1 MSRLSGPGG
10 PRRLLGARGLRGRR
24 GLVVGVLAC
33 LVLFVFAAVVSGDAA
48 SSNQVGDAQANDPQ
62 MEQALQEADQRDQ
75 RERERR
81 ATPEARAERKRSQS
95 AYQGDDGAQALRVA
109 KAKFARLLDHPI
121 WQGPEQ
127 SLRSGERINRY
138 LSDYSVLIHEP
149 SGPDALVEST
159 VPLRSTDATGHPQPV
174 DLTLERHGS
183 GVKPTNAA
191 GTELPNRLA
200 DGIAFARSPVRLRVP
215 TSPKTDQGREVAGK
229 VFYADVATDT
239 DFLVAPMP
247 SGIRTFHLLRS
258 QASPEKL
265 PLALDVPAGSHLEAR
280 PDSGGAN
287 VVDASGRVTMHVG
300 APAAVDADGQ
310 SVPSSY
316 AVRGDTLE
324 LSVNHRGGDWRYPIL
339 VDPTL
344 EPVVDNSGGGGG
356 YFYPGWESFAS
367 DDNSAG
373 RIDASPTYKLY
384 LRAKANVQHTLR
396 ESRFWK
402 LPAIRD
408 SFAYRFEGSWD
419 LASGGVTAL
428 GIGIRRPDGVW
439 EGEPGSNPRIL
450 TTSVNDWYINVCV
463 QTGCAPN
470 ATSGNS
476 AKFYFQARQAFLRPD
491 EPRTGMWWGAVYRSD
506 NNNPYLSGYDTLA
519 NEYGADR
526 WIPADKHATVSLSAH
541 DAGLGVKSI
550 TFVRPKDVRTATHPC
565 NGTIRPNEGCPA
577 DWTPPTDTFSYD
589 TNALDSGVNNFSS
602 SSRDIIG
609 RTSANY
615 PYSIKVDHTDPDA
628 LTLSG
633 TLNDANGTPVTA
645 DSYSL
650 RATAHDEHSGIK
662 SIAVR
667 LDNEQ
672 PTTYANPNCTASGCS
687 ADFATPSDWT
697 FDNASKSEGLHTI
710 TITASDQLDR
720 TRSQTLQVITD
731 RRAPSVT
738 VAHQGLTG
746 WNDANPITST
756 VSGHDDGSGIKAL
769 KISPSGTVA
778 DKDFGCAGTVAD
790 RCQLDRSN
798 AFLYNA
804 GSLPEGDQTLS
815 AKAYDAAGHESAP
828 ASWHVKVDHTPPSL
842 AVSGTL
848 VDQDGKAVGDGT
860 FALHAQAN
868 DALSGVKS
876 IAVQVDGGSPDVAT
890 NANCTADGCPS
901 SQARDWS
908 FDPKQYP
915 DGVRDIAVTATDL
928 VGRLT
933 TRHIRVIVDN
943 TAPSLDDPQHTNLPA
958 GWARSATPSVVIGAH
973 DTGSGVKSFTLT
985 TPTVGLV
992 GMGAPLAGP
1001 GTRTQTQTLS
1011 CAGSIADPCPR
1022 DATSQPF
1029 SYSSEADSI
1038 DHPETAMSE
1047 GRNAISLGAS
1057 DAVGRVSAA
1066 KRWLLK
1072 IDRSGPD
1079 VQLSGPV
1086 ADGLP
1091 LFTNGRL
1098 HVHAVDGST
1107 PSDPAL
1113 QDAAARSGV
1122 RKITV
1127 LIDGKEQNPQLDEK
1141 TQSCG
1146 TSCPDSLGMD
1156 FDWSYPTDLQRLG
1169 AHQVTVLVVDQA
1181 GNETRTT
1188 RQVISGCSQQSPAG
1202 NPDPAHAGCPAVG
1215 EQDTLGLEDWFT
1227 YKSIATGAGTRAHV
1241 NLQTGNLVWNALPI
1255 VNPGRGLS
1263 TFANVTY
1270 NSQVRLGDLYG
1281 HVLPG
1286 QPVPR
1291 PAADGTVPDTLNPNQ
1306 LGSGQLGPGFS
1317 IGISGV
1323 TRLNEPLDVTHAD
1336 QEIGLIDADGT
1347 KHAFVRNTP
1356 RDAAF
1361 TPPPGVHLF
1370 LREFKT
1376 VPDLNDPLKLLR
1388 KFYAMTRPDGVT
1400 YYFDPLGYPTSIEDR
1415 NGNQITFNYETN
1427 TPIPLD
1433 CPRGVVGSRAVCR
1446 LSSITDPTGRSLQI
1460 KYEPINT
1467 DPAKA
1472 GVNNV
1477 PVLPKITQLIDHQNR
1492 VTGFEYNADG
1502 ELAKLT
1508 EGAAPAAGET
1518 YSGGRSFAFHWTS
1531 GTPADPARIDAV
1543 TDPRA
1548 HNTSFG
1554 YDDGKTGDNNSPG
1567 RILAGV
1573 LFPRRVAWVA
1583 DRDQAPAIP
1592 DPNNPSASDA
1602 YAKTQFSYETNKTD
1616 QPDPNNP
1623 GQHQSCFP
1631 PPDAL
1636 HPSDCMNYAKVS
1648 DQRGFATSYKLDAR
1662 GRALRSTDPRSAN
1675 TDLAWDPDNN
1685 VVKLTKAADS
1695 PDAAASTMT
1704 YNQNGL
1710 LTAKTD
1716 PLGHTTK
1723 LAYQDSAGTQNADLG
1738 RDTCSPLSTP
1748 AGSALAADPVLCG
1761 KFVSDKAGMTTAR
1774 GHTYTYHPDPKGNN
1788 LGTDDPE
1795 GAQTHTS
1802 FGPNGEITSET
1813 DQMGNVTQYPLADF
1827 DASGMPQTKIDPRGK
1842 KWQYRYDAVGNV
1854 LSVTDPRG
1862 SSTAYGTP
1870 YTTSLTYDSFD
1881 RLRGQH
1887 IPKDSSVIAASESD
1901 RFITKKTDFDLNDN
1915 SITTTDGTGAQGTT
1929 KFTAMDQPFE
1939 VSSPAVPHAGQ
1950 SAAAPEVSAY
1960 AYDPAQHLVA
1970 ETKPM
1975 GTRSGA
1981 AAGSY
1986 STKYVLDENGQPVVS
2001 IRRSRGA
2008 SDDQSDLLTSYAY
2021 DLRGNL
2027 IGMVDPNGNAAS
2039 SAGTEADAQTARAN
2053 AASGC
2058 QSKCRMRYEYDLANN
2073 RTAQVEDPGGK
2084 NYRTQ
2089 TGYDEDN
2096 NKTSRIDPRGFQAGN
2111 NQADYTTTAGY
2122 DKRDMLTGIN
2132 QPHGAINP
2140 SDGLTS
2146 YHRRADGKIDQISK
2160 PNRYQYGSGYTTSY
2174 DYWPT
2179 GQLKQYTLP
2188 QAPNEYPAG
2197 QGMVQYALDDAGNAT
2212 GVTDARGNPFTN
2224 SFYDSG
2230 ELKSTTRPSWW
2241 TYDPKKQGKGPDP
2254 NTQGQQQGGASAQTP
2269 GPFALRERTPQEMAK
2284 AAQQQ
2289 SPSDHPS
2296 TVLQGNFGSTDPVP
2310 MPELLPKAGE
2320 TSFTYDNAMRLNGV
2334 SDAAGSQSTMSY
2346 DALGRTSQMTQ
2357 PFDAQ
2362 STDPGAQSITR
2373 KMGYDY
2379 NGNPVESTD
2388 GDGNTSKS
2396 AFDQFDRVTRQ
2407 DAPGAAGA
2415 PGAQPA
2421 TEGTS
2426 RHYDANGNAVS
2437 MLDPRGLSS
2446 TMRYD
2451 ALDRLTSSTAP
2462 GGRTSSSEYDAAGNP
2477 TRETSPKGNA
2487 PGATKSDYTTTQ
2499 AFDARNE
2506 LVKQTNGL
2514 GQDTTMSYDGDGNKL
2529 TVTKPGAQSASDAG
2543 TEAQVTSMTY
2553 DGRDMP
2559 WATTT
2564 SGDKTRT
2571 QLTEFDQNGNP
2582 RRSLTPSGVDGD
2594 TKRASITDT
2603 GGPVDARS
2611 DAAKNATVRE
2621 YTPDNVL
2628 QKTWL
2633 PWGDDNP
2640 SDLKNPSNSTRFHQD
2655 FGIDNL
2661 GRTTTVGTPTD
2672 AAQADSNPTRYG
2684 YYENGWIKTSTD
2696 PSIAA
2701 SGDDYRH
2708 TVSYSYDHR
2717 GNQTRWDS
2725 TGSDAQAARHITRGF
2740 YPDGLLQSRAASAPN
2755 TPDRS
2760 YSYFY
2765 NPDHGLVQTDDLRK
2779 QTDGSQDTRTTKVSY
2794 DEANRPVLVDQSH
2807 GWAGGRGK
2815 DTATSYDLN
2824 GNAMQRMTDGV
2835 ATTPADPANPGYQG
2849 GKTTDFSYDVLDREQ
2864 RMHVSGADEHDRTF
2878 TSAYWP
2884 SGDIQTR
2891 TRQQD
2896 TGPTVTES
2904 SYYFANGQLS
2914 RKERHKPDGTMDG
2927 EDATT
2932 YTYNQNGDATTDE
2945 RGTHDYN
2952 ARDQETSWTRAGHY
2966 GYAAGKTVTY
2976 KLDGAG
2982 QIIDSH
2988 DSVDPGTD
2996 THYDYLAGGRLH
3008 KQTTT
3013 GGGVSQT
3020 AYYCYDAFGSN
3031 TKITDQAGASG
3042 GGNCDM
3048 SATTA
3053 QSTRYW
3059 FDPFERMMKSQ
3070 AADQGA
3076 QSYSYDGL
3084 DRRDTKCKGDDPA
3097 RCPTGQRT
3105 DYSYVGLSQN
3115 LSSQK
3120 PDGATSTDMSM
3131 GWDYNSTGEPMGMSS
3146 KPATQTA
3153 GTQMKYMSYAK
3164 DANGSISGLE
3174 GADGT
3179 VKTQDRYHYDPYGAL
3194 QDTSGTKPAGD
3205 PAASAEK
3212 TLTGDARNN
3221 PMRFEGFYYDSG
3233 VKTYDMQARQYRPD
3247 TGRFLSQDRYEAA
3260 QGDLNLQ
3267 ADPLTQNRYAFA
3279 GGNPT
3284 NNIEF
3289 DGHTGNSALD
3299 CLANADCANA
3309 RWGHHSSHAPS
3320 TPNTGSGGI
3329 NLFGSGS
3336 ISQGVSAIRGYL
3348 DRVRTQ
3354 PAPRRPTAHSSGCFG
3369 STVASTT
3376 LFAPKSPCQTQSEDL
3391 AAGRRPTKDS
3401 EVFAPL
3407 IGHPFSNPLD
3417 AASLLPPLRGLRI
3430 AEQGGRLLGG
3440 LFRGSEDA
3448 AKAEGQL
3455 QPFRAMAGGA
3465 PKIGERGTQL
3475 PGSQTLR
3482 STPKYRLDVENP
3494 APGVRDGQIH
3504 IQAGGEKYQY
3514 DFVENAFSGL
3524 PNGLRRV
3531 IEQDSRFN
3539 ARLQHGLRI
3548 LGEGQ

>member
-1 MSRLSGPGG
+1 
-10 PRRLLGARGLRGRR
+10 
-24 GLVVGVLAC
+24 LAC
-33 LVLFVFAAVVSGDAA
+33 VVLFVFAAVVLGDA
-48 SSNQVGDAQANDPQ
+48 SRSNRGGDAPANDPQ
-62 MEQALQEADQRDQ
+62 MEQALAQSQQDG
-75 RERERR
+75 EREKQRR
-81 ATPEARAERKRSQS
+81 ATPQAREERMRSRS
-95 AYQGDDGAQALRVA
+95 AYRGADGAKALEVA
-109 KAKFARLLDHPI
+109 KGKFGREVSTPA
-121 WQGPEQ
+121 WK
-127 SLRSGERINRY
+127 SAGEETGQRVVKF
-138 LSDYSVLIHEP
+138 LSDHSALIEAG
-149 SGPDALVEST
+149 SGPKSLVES
-159 VPLRSTDATGHPQPV
+159 VLPMRSTDQTGQPAAIN
-174 DLTLERHGS
+174 LGLERHGN
-183 GVKPTNAA
+183 GFKPKNAA
-191 GTELPNRLA
+191 GTELPDHLA
-200 DGIAFARSPVRLRVP
+200 DGLMFPKSHVRIGLGAV
-215 TSPKTDQGREVAGK
+215 DAGVTAQSVDGK
-229 VFYADVATDT
+229 LFYADVAHDT
-239 DFLVAPMP
+239 DFFVAPTP
-247 SGIRTFHLLRS
+247 TGVRTYHQLRS
-258 QASPEKL
+258 DQSPEDL
-265 PLALDVPAGSHLEAR
+265 PLNLSLPDGAHLHALDGGVGVEVIDANNRVIMGVSAPHATDAGGQPVPTTYEVHGSTITL
-280 PDSGGAN
+280 
-287 VVDASGRVTMHVG
+287 HVAHHG
-300 APAAVDADGQ
+300 
-310 SVPSSY
+310 
-316 AVRGDTLE
+316 L
-324 LSVNHRGGDWRYPIL
+324 DWMYPIL
-339 VDPTL
+339 VDPAVTDDYA
-344 EPVVDNSGGGGG
+344 PG
-356 YFYPGWESFAS
+356 YYYPGGPYTSNWSGWDPNPDFS
-367 DDNSAG
+367 SG
-373 RIDASPTYKLY
+373 RIRFDADSTVNMKLY
-384 LRAKANVQHTLR
+384 LRATANMQHYQN
-396 ESRFWK
+396 ESRFW
-402 LPAIRD
+402 AAYSIRD
-408 SFAYRFEGSWD
+408 SFIWKTGWD
-419 LASGGVTAL
+419 MDFAAGWPDGQSYGPPFLTAL
-428 GIGIRRPDGVW
+428 GLGIRAPSGAW
-439 EGEPGSNPRIL
+439 EGPAGRNPLIKTAPENFVDL
-450 TTSVNDWYINVCV
+450 NVCAR
-463 QTGCAPN
+463 TNCAVDGTPGN
-470 ATSGNS
+470 AM
-476 AKFYFQARQAFLRPD
+476 KFYLQAQRNFKSVS
-491 EPRTGMWWGAVYRSD
+491 EPRAGLFEGKIYRSD
-506 NNNPYLSGYDTLA
+506 HNFPYLKDGSVPLSKSDPLA
-519 NEYGADR
+519 NDQWQPENKPSSFDL
-526 WIPADKHATVSLSAH
+526 TAH
-541 DAGLGVKSI
+541 DDGLGVKSI
-550 TFVRPKDVRTATHPC
+550 IL
-565 NGTIRPNEGCPA
+565 IRPGVFDVHTVSNCTGTWLSQCPGEIGSTFKYNTDDVPEGVSTFYRSTKDIIDQGDQSNHPYNVKV
-577 DWTPPTDTFSYD
+577 DKTPPDTL
-589 TNALDSGVNNFSS
+589 A
-602 SSRDIIG
+602 
-609 RTSANY
+609 
-615 PYSIKVDHTDPDA
+615 
-628 LTLSG
+628 LSG
-633 TLNDANGTPVTA
+633 SLNDANGKA
-645 DSYSL
+645 ISGDAYSL
-650 RATAHDEHSGIK
+650 HVDSHDAYSGVQSVSIK
-662 SIAVR
+662 V
-667 LDNEQ
+667 DNNAPQ
-672 PTTYANPNCTASGCS
+672 SFANSGCTASGCPAS
-687 ADFATPSDWT
+687 FSPPDYSFANATAGEGPHSITVTATDQVGHATPP
-697 FDNASKSEGLHTI
+697 KTI
-710 TITASDQLDR
+710 
-720 TRSQTLQVITD
+720 QVITD
-731 RRAPSVT
+731 RQAPTVSSVT
-738 VAHQGLTG
+738 HQGLNG
-746 WNDANPITST
+746 WNDANDITST
-756 VSGHDDGSGIKAL
+756 VAAHDDGTGVSQIKVFRPTL
-769 KISPSGTVA
+769 PDLV
-778 DKDFGCAGTVAD
+778 KDFGCAGTVAD

-798 AFLYNA
+798 PFLYNA

-860 FALHAQAN
+860 FALHAQAG
-868 DALSGVKS
+868 DSLSGVKS
-876 IAVQVDGGSPDVAT
+876 IAVQVDAGSPDVAT
-890 NANCTADGCPS
+890 NANCTGDGCPS
-901 SQARDWS
+901 SQTRDFS

-933 TRHIRVIVDN
+933 TRHIKVIVDN
-943 TAPSLDDPQHTNLPA
+943 TPPNLDDPQHTNLPA
-958 GWARSATPSVVIGAH
+958 GWAKSATPSVVVSAH
-973 DTGSGVKSFTLT
+973 DVGSGVKSFTLT
-985 TPTVGLV
+985 TPTTGLV

-1011 CAGSIADPCPR
+1011 CAGTIADPCPH
-1022 DATSQPF
+1022 DATSRSF

-1047 GRNAISLGAS
+1047 GRNAISLNAS

-1086 ADGLP
+1086 ADSLP
-1091 LFTNGRL
+1091 LFTNGQL
-1098 HVHAVDGST
+1098 HVRAVDGST
-1107 PSDPAL
+1107 PSDPAA

-1169 AHQVTVLVVDQA
+1169 AHEVTVVVVDQA

-1188 RQVISGCSQQSPAG
+1188 RQVTSACSQQSPAG

-1215 EQDTLGLEDWFT
+1215 EQDNLGLEDWFT

-1270 NSQVRLGDLYG
+1270 NSQVRLADLYG

-1286 QPVPR
+1286 QPVPK
-1291 PAADGTVPDTLNPNQ
+1291 PPVPGAAVPDTLNPNQ

-1317 IGISGV
+1317 IGVSGV

-1336 QEIGLIDADGT
+1336 QEIGLIDPDGT
-1347 KHAFVRNTP
+1347 KHAFVRNSP

-1376 VPDLNDPLKLLR
+1376 VPDPAAPQEPLR

-1400 YYFDPLGYPTSIEDR
+1400 YYFDPLGYATSIEDR
-1415 NGNQITFNYETN
+1415 NGNQITFNYELN
-1427 TPIPLD
+1427 TDAAPVE

-1446 LSSITDPTGRSLQI
+1446 LSSITDATGRKLQI

-1472 GVNNV
+1472 GVDNV

-1492 VTGFEYNADG
+1492 VTGFAYNADG

-1508 EGAAPAAGET
+1508 EGAAPAAGGT

-1531 GTPADPARIDAV
+1531 GTAEDPARIDAV

-1548 HNTSFG
+1548 HNTTFG
-1554 YDDGKTGDNNSPG
+1554 YDNGKTGDNNSPG
-1567 RILAGV
+1567 KILAGV
-1573 LFPRRVAWVA
+1573 LSPRRVAWVA

-1602 YAKTQFSYETNKTD
+1602 YAKTQFAYETNRTD

-1623 GQHQSCFP
+1623 GQHQACLP

-1636 HPSDCMNYAKVS
+1636 HPSDCVNYAKVT
-1648 DQRGFATSYKLDAR
+1648 DQRGYGSNYKLDAR
-1662 GRALRSTDPRSAN
+1662 GRALRSTDPRNAN

-1685 VVKLTKAADS
+1685 VVKLTQAAES

-1704 YNQNGL
+1704 YNPNGL

-1748 AGSALAADPVLCG
+1748 AGSARAADPVLCG

-1774 GHTYTYHPDPKGNN
+1774 GNSFTYHPDERGNN

-1802 FGPNGEITSET
+1802 FGPHGEIVSET
-1813 DQMGNVTQYPLADF
+1813 DAVGNLTQYPLADF

-1862 SSTAYGTP
+1862 SSTDYGTP

-1881 RLRGQH
+1881 RLREQH

-1901 RFITKKTDFDLNDN
+1901 RFITKKTDYDANDN
-1915 SITTTDGTGAQGTT
+1915 TAATTDGTGAQGKTE
-1929 KFTAMDQPFE
+1929 FTAMDQPFK
-1939 VSSPAVPHAGQ
+1939 VTSPAVPHAGE
-1950 SAAAPEVSAY
+1950 STAAAEVSAY
-1960 AYDPAQHLVA
+1960 AYDPAQHLIA

-1986 STKYVLDENGQPVVS
+1986 STKYVLDENGQPVVA

-2027 IGMVDPNGNAAS
+2027 TGMVDPNANAANF
-2039 SAGTEADAQTARAN
+2039 AGMEADAQTARAN

-2058 QSKCRMRYEYDLANN
+2058 SSKCRTRYEYDLANN

-2089 TGYDEDN
+2089 TSYDEDN

-2111 NQADYTTTAGY
+2111 NQADYTTTVGY

-2132 QPHGAINP
+2132 QPHGGVNP

-2146 YHRRADGKIDQISK
+2146 YHRRADGKIDQVSK

-2197 QGMVQYALDDAGNAT
+2197 QGMVQYALDDAGNAAS
-2212 GVTDARGNPFTN
+2212 VTDARGNQFTN

-2241 TYDPKKQGKGPDP
+2241 TYDPQKQGKGPDP
-2254 NTQGQQQGGASAQTP
+2254 NTMGGQQGGAGAQTP
-2269 GPFALRERTPQEMAK
+2269 GPFALRERTTQEMAQG
-2284 AAQQQ
+2284 AQQQ

-2296 TVLQGNFGSTDPVP
+2296 TVLQGNFGSTAPVP
-2310 MPELLPKAGE
+2310 MPELLPKAGA

-2334 SDAAGSQSTMSY
+2334 SDAVGSQSAMSY

-2396 AFDQFDRVTRQ
+2396 AFDQFDRPTRQ

-2415 PGAQPA
+2415 PGAQPG
-2421 TEGTS
+2421 TEGMS

-2451 ALDRLTSSTAP
+2451 ALDRLMSSTEP

-2477 TRETSPKGNA
+2477 TAETSPKGNA

-2529 TVTKPGAQSASDAG
+2529 TVTKPGAQRASDAS
-2543 TEAQVTSMTY
+2543 TEAQVASMSY

-2559 WATTT
+2559 WASTT
-2564 SGDKTRT
+2564 SGDKSRT
-2571 QLTEFDQNGNP
+2571 QVTEFDQNGNP

-2603 GGPVDARS
+2603 GGPVDAGS
-2611 DAAKNATVRE
+2611 DAAKNASVRE

-2672 AAQADSNPTRYG
+2672 AATDSNPTRYG
-2684 YYENGWIKTSTD
+2684 YFENGWIKSSTD
-2696 PSIAA
+2696 PSITTT
-2701 SGDDYRH
+2701 GDDYRH

-2725 TGSDAQAARHITRGF
+2725 SGSDAQAARHVTRGF
-2740 YPDGLLQSRAASAPN
+2740 YPNGLLQSRSATASNA
-2755 TPDRS
+2755 PDRS

-2765 NPDHGLVQTDDLRK
+2765 NPDHGLVQTDDVRK

-2794 DEANRPVLVDQSH
+2794 DDANRPILVDQSH
-2807 GWAGGRGK
+2807 GWAGNRGK

-2835 ATTPADPANPGYQG
+2835 ASTPSDPANPGYQG

-2864 RMHVSGADEHDRTF
+2864 RMHVTGTDEHDRTF

-2896 TGPTVTES
+2896 TGPSVTEKS
-2904 SYYFANGQLS
+2904 FYFSNGQLS

-2932 YTYNQNGDATTDE
+2932 YAYNQNGDATTDE
-2945 RGTHDYN
+2945 RGSHDYN
-2952 ARDQETSWTRAGHY
+2952 ARDQETAWTRAGHY
-2966 GYAAGKTVTY
+2966 GYAAGKTVSY

-3013 GGGVSQT
+3013 GGGTSQT

-3053 QSTRYW
+3053 QTTRYW

-3070 AADQGA
+3070 AAAQGT

-3097 RCPTGQRT
+3097 NCPTGART

-3120 PDGATSTDMSM
+3120 PDGTTSTDMSM

-3174 GADGT
+3174 GSDGT
-3179 VKTQDRYHYDPYGAL
+3179 IKPQDRYHYDPYGSL

-3212 TLTGDARNN
+3212 TLTGDAQNN

-3289 DGHTGNSALD
+3289 DGHTGNSALN
-3299 CLANADCANA
+3299 CLANANCANA
-3309 RWGHHSSHAPS
+3309 RWGHHSQASSDQSSSATSPGQKS
-3320 TPNTGSGGI
+3320 SPGSGTTFTRAYGI
-3329 NLFGSGS
+3329 ARGYCGNHCTDKELGTKAINCYNQLSSGS
-3336 ISQGVSAIRGYL
+3336 HDCSIPFKGSLHQH
-3348 DRVRTQ
+3348 
-3354 PAPRRPTAHSSGCFG
+3354 PALQTSFDIAFG
-3369 STVASTT
+3369 A
-3376 LFAPKSPCQTQSEDL
+3376 LAPGGPEAK
-3391 AAGRRPTKDS
+3391 G
-3401 EVFAPL
+3401 
-3407 IGHPFSNPLD
+3407 
-3417 AASLLPPLRGLRI
+3417 
-3430 AEQGGRLLGG
+3430 AEEGGTFLGRLLGG
-3440 LFRGSEDA
+3440 LRAKLSGRGDRQAAKSGTAPERIGRDSGSPGTTPKNQITPDRPGQQLGGDGEKFDPFAGLRKPRGETTATIGDRVQAMDRAREMTEKEAIARGSNPLA
-3448 AKAEGQL
+3448 PL
-3455 QPFRAMAGGA
+3455 GGS
-3465 PKIGERGTQL
+3465 R
-3475 PGSQTLR
+3475 
-3482 STPKYRLDVENP
+3482 
-3494 APGVRDGQIH
+3494 
-3504 IQAGGEKYQY
+3504 
-3514 DFVENAFSGL
+3514 
-3524 PNGLRRV
+3524 LRRGA
-3531 IEQDSRFN
+3531 SLFF
-3539 ARLQHGLRI
+3539 RLFDFSSGP
-3548 LGEGQ
+3548 

>member
-1 MSRLSGPGG
+1 
-10 PRRLLGARGLRGRR
+10 
-24 GLVVGVLAC
+24 
-33 LVLFVFAAVVSGDAA
+33 
-48 SSNQVGDAQANDPQ
+48 
-62 MEQALQEADQRDQ
+62 MEQALAQSQQDG
-75 RERERR
+75 EREKQRR
-81 ATPEARAERKRSQS
+81 ATPQAREERMRSRS
-95 AYQGDDGAQALRVA
+95 AYRGADGAKALEVA
-109 KAKFARLLDHPI
+109 KGKFGREVSTPA
-121 WQGPEQ
+121 WK
-127 SLRSGERINRY
+127 SAGEETGQRVVKF
-138 LSDYSVLIHEP
+138 LSDHSALIEAG
-149 SGPDALVEST
+149 SGPKSLVES
-159 VPLRSTDATGHPQPV
+159 VLPMRSTDQTGQPAAIN
-174 DLTLERHGS
+174 LGLERHGN
-183 GVKPTNAA
+183 GFKPKNAA
-191 GTELPNRLA
+191 GTELPDHLA
-200 DGIAFARSPVRLRVP
+200 DGLMFPKSHVRIGLGAV
-215 TSPKTDQGREVAGK
+215 DAGVTAQSVDGK
-229 VFYADVATDT
+229 LFYADVAHDT
-239 DFLVAPMP
+239 DFFVAPTP
-247 SGIRTFHLLRS
+247 TGVRTYHQLRS
-258 QASPEKL
+258 DQSPEDL
-265 PLALDVPAGSHLEAR
+265 PLNLSLPDGAHLHALDGGVGVEVIDANNRVIMGVSAPHATDAGGQPVPTTYEVHGSTITL
-280 PDSGGAN
+280 
-287 VVDASGRVTMHVG
+287 HVAHHG
-300 APAAVDADGQ
+300 
-310 SVPSSY
+310 
-316 AVRGDTLE
+316 L
-324 LSVNHRGGDWRYPIL
+324 DWMYPIL
-339 VDPTL
+339 VDPAVTDDYA
-344 EPVVDNSGGGGG
+344 PG
-356 YFYPGWESFAS
+356 YYYPGGPYTSNWSGWDPNPDFS
-367 DDNSAG
+367 SG
-373 RIDASPTYKLY
+373 RIRFDADSTVNMKLY
-384 LRAKANVQHTLR
+384 LRATANMQHYQN
-396 ESRFWK
+396 ESRFW
-402 LPAIRD
+402 AAYSIRD
-408 SFAYRFEGSWD
+408 SFIWKTGWD
-419 LASGGVTAL
+419 MDFAAGWPDGQSYGPPFLTAL
-428 GIGIRRPDGVW
+428 GLGIRAPSGAW
-439 EGEPGSNPRIL
+439 EGPAGRNPLIKTAPENFVDL
-450 TTSVNDWYINVCV
+450 NVCAR
-463 QTGCAPN
+463 TNCAVDGTPGN
-470 ATSGNS
+470 AM
-476 AKFYFQARQAFLRPD
+476 KFYLQAQRNFKSVS
-491 EPRTGMWWGAVYRSD
+491 EPRAGLFEGKIYRSD
-506 NNNPYLSGYDTLA
+506 HNFPYLKDGSVPLSKSDPLA
-519 NEYGADR
+519 NDQWQPENKPSSFDL
-526 WIPADKHATVSLSAH
+526 TAH
-541 DAGLGVKSI
+541 DDGLGVKSI
-550 TFVRPKDVRTATHPC
+550 IL
-565 NGTIRPNEGCPA
+565 IRPGVFDVHTVSNCTGTWLSQCPGEIGSTFKYNTDDVPEGVSTFYRSTKDIIDQGDQSNHPYNVKV
-577 DWTPPTDTFSYD
+577 DKTPPDTL
-589 TNALDSGVNNFSS
+589 A
-602 SSRDIIG
+602 
-609 RTSANY
+609 
-615 PYSIKVDHTDPDA
+615 
-628 LTLSG
+628 LSG
-633 TLNDANGTPVTA
+633 SLNDANGKA
-645 DSYSL
+645 ISGDAYSL
-650 RATAHDEHSGIK
+650 HVDSHDAYSGVQSVSIK
-662 SIAVR
+662 V
-667 LDNEQ
+667 DNNAPQ
-672 PTTYANPNCTASGCS
+672 SFANSGCTASGCPAS
-687 ADFATPSDWT
+687 FSPPDYSFANATAGEGPHSITVTATDQVGHATPP
-697 FDNASKSEGLHTI
+697 KTI
-710 TITASDQLDR
+710 
-720 TRSQTLQVITD
+720 QVITD
-731 RRAPSVT
+731 RQAPTVSSVT
-738 VAHQGLTG
+738 HQGLNG
-746 WNDANPITST
+746 WNDANDITST
-756 VSGHDDGSGIKAL
+756 VAAHDDGTGVSQIKVFRPTL
-769 KISPSGTVA
+769 PDLV
-778 DKDFGCAGTVAD
+778 KDFGCAGTVAD

-798 AFLYNA
+798 PFLYNA

-860 FALHAQAN
+860 FALHAQAG
-868 DALSGVKS
+868 DSLSGVKS
-876 IAVQVDGGSPDVAT
+876 IAVQVDAGSPDVAT
-890 NANCTADGCPS
+890 NANCTGDGCPS
-901 SQARDWS
+901 SQTRDFS

-933 TRHIRVIVDN
+933 TRHIKVIVDN
-943 TAPSLDDPQHTNLPA
+943 TPPNLDDPQHTNLPA
-958 GWARSATPSVVIGAH
+958 GWAKSATPSVVVSAH
-973 DTGSGVKSFTLT
+973 DVGSGVKSFTLT
-985 TPTVGLV
+985 TPTTGLV

-1011 CAGSIADPCPR
+1011 CAGTIADPCPH
-1022 DATSQPF
+1022 DATSRSF

-1047 GRNAISLGAS
+1047 GRNAISLNAS

-1086 ADGLP
+1086 ADSLP
-1091 LFTNGRL
+1091 LFTNGQL
-1098 HVHAVDGST
+1098 HVRAVDGST
-1107 PSDPAL
+1107 PSDPAA

-1169 AHQVTVLVVDQA
+1169 AHEVTVVVVDQA

-1188 RQVISGCSQQSPAG
+1188 RQVTSACSQQSPAG

-1215 EQDTLGLEDWFT
+1215 EQDNLGLEDWFT

-1270 NSQVRLGDLYG
+1270 NSQVRLADLYG

-1286 QPVPR
+1286 QPVPK
-1291 PAADGTVPDTLNPNQ
+1291 PPVPGAAVPDTLNPNQ

-1317 IGISGV
+1317 IGVSGV

-1336 QEIGLIDADGT
+1336 QEIGLIDPDGT
-1347 KHAFVRNTP
+1347 KHAFVRNSP

-1376 VPDLNDPLKLLR
+1376 VPDPAAPQEPLR

-1400 YYFDPLGYPTSIEDR
+1400 YYFDPLGYATSIEDR
-1415 NGNQITFNYETN
+1415 NGNQITFNYELN
-1427 TPIPLD
+1427 TDAAPVE

-1446 LSSITDPTGRSLQI
+1446 LSSITDATGRKLQI

-1472 GVNNV
+1472 GVDNV

-1492 VTGFEYNADG
+1492 VTGFAYNADG

-1508 EGAAPAAGET
+1508 EGAAPAAGGT

-1531 GTPADPARIDAV
+1531 GTAEDPARIDAV

-1548 HNTSFG
+1548 HNTTFG
-1554 YDDGKTGDNNSPG
+1554 YDNGKTGDNNSPG
-1567 RILAGV
+1567 KILAGV
-1573 LFPRRVAWVA
+1573 LSPRRVAWVA

-1602 YAKTQFSYETNKTD
+1602 YAKTQFAYETNRTD

-1623 GQHQSCFP
+1623 GQHQACLP

-1636 HPSDCMNYAKVS
+1636 HPSDCVNYAKVT
-1648 DQRGFATSYKLDAR
+1648 DQRGYGSNYKLDAR
-1662 GRALRSTDPRSAN
+1662 GRALRSTDPRNAN

-1685 VVKLTKAADS
+1685 VVKLTQAAES

-1704 YNQNGL
+1704 YNPNGL

-1774 GHTYTYHPDPKGNN
+1774 GNSFTYHPDERGNN

-1802 FGPNGEITSET
+1802 FGPHGEIVSET
-1813 DQMGNVTQYPLADF
+1813 DAVGNLTQYPLADF

-1862 SSTAYGTP
+1862 SSTDYGTP

-1881 RLRGQH
+1881 RLREQH

-1901 RFITKKTDFDLNDN
+1901 RFITKKTDYDANDN
-1915 SITTTDGTGAQGTT
+1915 TAATTDGTGAQGKTE
-1929 KFTAMDQPFE
+1929 FTAMDQPFK
-1939 VSSPAVPHAGQ
+1939 VTSPAVPHAGE
-1950 SAAAPEVSAY
+1950 STAAAEVSAY
-1960 AYDPAQHLVA
+1960 AYDPAQHLIA

-1986 STKYVLDENGQPVVS
+1986 STKYVLDENGQPVVA

-2027 IGMVDPNGNAAS
+2027 TGMVDPNANAANF
-2039 SAGTEADAQTARAN
+2039 AGMEADAQTARAN

-2058 QSKCRMRYEYDLANN
+2058 SSKCRTRYEYDLANN

-2089 TGYDEDN
+2089 TSYDEDN

-2111 NQADYTTTAGY
+2111 NQADYTTTVGY

-2132 QPHGAINP
+2132 QPHGGVNP

-2146 YHRRADGKIDQISK
+2146 YHRRADGKIDQVSK

-2197 QGMVQYALDDAGNAT
+2197 QGMVQYALDDAGNAAS
-2212 GVTDARGNPFTN
+2212 VTDARGNQFTN

-2241 TYDPKKQGKGPDP
+2241 TYDPQKQGKGPDP
-2254 NTQGQQQGGASAQTP
+2254 NTMGGQQGGAGAQTP
-2269 GPFALRERTPQEMAK
+2269 GPFALRERTTQEMAQG
-2284 AAQQQ
+2284 AQQQ

-2296 TVLQGNFGSTDPVP
+2296 TVLQGNFGSTAPVP
-2310 MPELLPKAGE
+2310 MPELLPKAGA

-2334 SDAAGSQSTMSY
+2334 SDAVGSQSTMSY
-2346 DALGRTSQMTQ
+2346 DALGRTTQMSQ

-2362 STDPGAQSITR
+2362 SSDPGARSITR

-2396 AFDQFDRVTRQ
+2396 TFDQFDRVTRQ

-2421 TEGTS
+2421 TEAMS

-2451 ALDRLTSSTAP
+2451 ALDRLMSSTAP

-2477 TRETSPKGNA
+2477 TAETSPKGNA
-2487 PGATKSDYTTTQ
+2487 PGAPKSDYTTTQ

-2514 GQDTTMSYDGDGNKL
+2514 GQDTTTTYDGDGNKL
-2529 TVTKPGAQSASDAG
+2529 TVTKPGAQRASDAS

-2559 WATTT
+2559 WASTT

-2571 QLTEFDQNGNP
+2571 QVTEFDQNGNP

-2603 GGPVDARS
+2603 GGPVDASS

-2655 FGIDNL
+2655 FTIDGL

-2672 AAQADSNPTRYG
+2672 AASDSNPTKYG
-2684 YYENGWIKTSTD
+2684 YYENGWIKSSTD
-2696 PSIAA
+2696 PTITAT
-2701 SGDDYRH
+2701 GDDYRH
-2708 TVSYSYDHR
+2708 TVTYSYDHR

-2725 TGSDAQAARHITRGF
+2725 SGSDAQAARHITRGF
-2740 YPDGLLQSRAASAPN
+2740 YPNGLLQSRSATASNA
-2755 TPDRS
+2755 PDRS

-2794 DEANRPVLVDQSH
+2794 DDANRPILVDQSH

-2835 ATTPADPANPGYQG
+2835 ASTPGDPAHPGYQG

-2864 RMHVSGADEHDRTF
+2864 RMHVTGTDEHDRTF

-2896 TGPTVTES
+2896 TGPSVTENS
-2904 SYYFANGQLS
+2904 FYFSNGQLS

-2932 YTYNQNGDATTDE
+2932 YAYNQNGDATTDE

-2952 ARDQETSWTRAGHY
+2952 ARDQETAWTRAGHY
-2966 GYAAGKTVTY
+2966 GYAAGKTVSY

-3048 SATTA
+3048 SATTP
-3053 QSTRYW
+3053 QTTRYW
-3059 FDPFERMMKSQ
+3059 FDPFERMMKSHS
-3070 AADQGA
+3070 ADQGT

-3097 RCPTGQRT
+3097 NCATGART

-3120 PDGATSTDMSM
+3120 ADGTTSTDMSM
-3131 GWDYNSTGEPMGMSS
+3131 GWDYNSSGEPMGMSS

-3164 DANGSISGLE
+3164 DAKGSISGLE
-3174 GADGT
+3174 GSDGT
-3179 VKTQDRYHYDPYGAL
+3179 IKAPDRYHYDPYGSL
-3194 QDTSGTKPAGD
+3194 QDTSAAKPAGD

-3247 TGRFLSQDRYEAA
+3247 AGRFLSQDRYEAA

-3299 CLANADCANA
+3299 CLANANCANA
-3309 RWGHHSSHAPS
+3309 RWGHHSQSGSSRSSAGASAQASNIAVGLAGALGAVGPRAAPS
-3320 TPNTGSGGI
+3320 KPKSEGCHVNGVGLGLPQFACDARQTLITELQGAGSQLKSEATAIGNTVAHPLQTAKGIANHPLQAAVSIPKNIVEPCTTGDPNRAGGSCVANVLTLGLGGIASKIGRAGKAVEDAGTAGRATNFIAHPNGEVVPVPDGATGPTQVRSGNGFQFRGGSGGHG
-3329 NLFGSGS
+3329 LDP
-3336 ISQGVSAIRGYL
+3336 GVTDVRIMDPVTKGPYRYPNGY
-3348 DRVRTQ
+3348 V
-3354 PAPRRPTAHSSGCFG
+3354 SYSN
-3369 STVASTT
+3369 
-3376 LFAPKSPCQTQSEDL
+3376 
-3391 AAGRRPTKDS
+3391 AAGQTVDPFGGGT
-3401 EVFAPL
+3401 
-3407 IGHPFSNPLD
+3407 IGRSNPLWHW
-3417 AASLLPPLRGLRI
+3417 
-3430 AEQGGRLLGG
+3430 
-3440 LFRGSEDA
+3440 
-3448 AKAEGQL
+3448 
-3455 QPFRAMAGGA
+3455 PFSS
-3465 PKIGERGTQL
+3465 P
-3475 PGSQTLR
+3475 
-3482 STPKYRLDVENP
+3482 
-3494 APGVRDGQIH
+3494 
-3504 IQAGGEKYQY
+3504 
-3514 DFVENAFSGL
+3514 
-3524 PNGLRRV
+3524 
-3531 IEQDSRFN
+3531 
-3539 ARLQHGLRI
+3539 
-3548 LGEGQ
+3548 